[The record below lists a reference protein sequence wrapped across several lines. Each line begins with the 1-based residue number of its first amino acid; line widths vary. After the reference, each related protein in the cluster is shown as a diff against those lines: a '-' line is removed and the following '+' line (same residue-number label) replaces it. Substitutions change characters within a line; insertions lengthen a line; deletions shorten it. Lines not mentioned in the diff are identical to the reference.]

1 MIRCRLFSRKVI
13 MLKLN
18 NPNAPQI
25 LHMLDVEA
33 VMNCYPRH
41 IQSVLE
47 DLHTL
52 SLQGRLLA
60 DEVMRINP
68 TSGEIGEG
76 FARNL
81 QSLAKGLSTG
91 K

>member
-1 MIRCRLFSRKVI
+1 

-25 LHMLDVEA
+25 LHMLGIEA
-33 VMNCYPRH
+33 IMTCSPRH

-52 SLQGRLLA
+52 ALQGRLLA
-60 DEVMRINP
+60 DEVMKINP

-81 QSLAKGLSTG
+81 QNLAKGLSTD